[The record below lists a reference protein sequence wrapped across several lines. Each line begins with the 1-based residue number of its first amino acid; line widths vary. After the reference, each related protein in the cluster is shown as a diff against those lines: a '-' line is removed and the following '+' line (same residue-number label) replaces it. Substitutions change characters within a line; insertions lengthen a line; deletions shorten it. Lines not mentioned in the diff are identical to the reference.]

1 MSDPFASAA
10 AKLRTAA
17 QAIAFA
23 RQEQVQLAARDPAS
37 AWRRASLIWPRF
49 AAKFTKG

>member
-10 AKLRTAA
+10 AKLRAAA
-17 QAIAFA
+17 QIVAAA
-23 RQEQVQLAARDPAS
+23 RQDQAQLAAQDPAA

-49 AAKFTKG
+49 AKMLTKG